1 MCFVVLRQKL
11 QLISE
16 IQNKLLRNSLVK
28 QSLPAP
34 KDMNSMFSTLQDA
47 STADLSQ
54 VLGDVKKYASE
65 VVTQDRSIGMSFPW
79 ESEKGEDQ
87 FESTLKN
94 TFYAGYGTLNYKP
107 WHKEACA
114 QQSSI
119 WGSCL
124 RAVNYLVPTTFV
136 QSCFEH
142 FDAFDFATPNILVT

>member
-1 MCFVVLRQKL
+1 MSLADISSECEQVREVLKDGALCFVVLRQKH

-34 KDMNSMFSTLQDA
+34 KDTNSMFSTLQDA

-79 ESEKGEDQ
+79 ESEKGER
-87 FESTLKN
+87 S
-94 TFYAGYGTLNYKP
+94 
-107 WHKEACA
+107 
-114 QQSSI
+114 
-119 WGSCL
+119 
-124 RAVNYLVPTTFV
+124 V
-136 QSCFEH
+136 
-142 FDAFDFATPNILVT
+142 